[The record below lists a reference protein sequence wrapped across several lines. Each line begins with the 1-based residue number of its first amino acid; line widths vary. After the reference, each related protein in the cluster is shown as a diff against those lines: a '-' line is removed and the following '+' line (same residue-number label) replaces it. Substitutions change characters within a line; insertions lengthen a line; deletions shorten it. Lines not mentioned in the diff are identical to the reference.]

1 MERKA
6 NKLKKILQEGKI
18 VFGSCICSFS
28 PNLVELA
35 GYCGLDFCRID
46 NEHNWRQD
54 SILEHMMRAGIVG
67 DVVTLARIDKGN
79 PYLIRKVL
87 EIGAGGIIIPDIKDS
102 DEVKSIVKA
111 AKFSPYGDRGYSGLC
126 LSGGYGTKAGKE
138 WIEWSNKETLVGVMI
153 EEPEAVKNI
162 NSIMSVEGLDFV
174 LFGPSDYSLS
184 IGLPAPEKNNP
195 NVQDAIKQ
203 TIEVA
208 NKYGKYVMIGV
219 GYPWEEEAQ
228 KYIEMGCK
236 MIEIGHDYSILN
248 KIWKNILQK
257 IKERR

>member
-1 MERKA
+1 LERKE
-6 NKLKKILQEGKI
+6 NKLKKILEEGK
-18 VFGSCICSFS
+18 VAFGSCICSFS
-28 PNLVELA
+28 PSLVELA
-35 GYCGLDFCRID
+35 GFCGLDFCRID

-67 DVVTLARIDKGN
+67 DIVTLARIDKGN

-87 EIGAGGIIIPDIKDS
+87 EIGAGGIIIPDVKDS
-102 DEVKSIVKA
+102 NEVKSIVKA

-126 LSGGYGTKAGKE
+126 LSGGYGTKAGRE

-153 EEPEAVKNI
+153 EELEAVKNI

-174 LFGPSDYSLS
+174 LFGPADYSLN
-184 IGLPAPEKNNP
+184 IGLSSPEKNNP
-195 NVQDAIKQ
+195 KVQDAIKQ
-203 TIEVA
+203 TIEAA

-236 MIEIGHDYSILN
+236 IIEIGHDYSILN